1 MLSEV
6 MEDRILTTEEASALA
21 ELAGELGLDEKAR
34 RHAHERWCGR
44 VLALAQSD
52 GRITER
58 ERADLSL
65 VADAL
70 DVNLSALSSV
80 DEQVGAGELRP
91 GAVVCFTG
99 ALECTLGGTTI
110 TRERARA
117 LAEAAGLETVNS
129 VTRKCEVLVVADPHS
144 QSAKAR
150 KARELGVR
158 VIAES
163 AFWPMI
169 GIDVT

>member
-1 MLSEV
+1 MRAIARACPERRTDHGTGASGPVVGRGRARCRPLCHLSVHENNG
-6 MEDRILTTEEASALA
+6 DTELPE
-21 ELAGELGLDEKAR
+21 
-34 RHAHERWCGR
+34 
-44 VLALAQSD
+44 
-52 GRITER
+52 
-58 ERADLSL
+58 
-65 VADAL
+65 
-70 DVNLSALSSV
+70 
-80 DEQVGAGELRP
+80 

-99 ALECTLGGTTI
+99 ALEWTLGGTTI

-163 AFWPMI
+163 AFWPLI
-169 GIDVT
+169 GVDVN